1 MNFKL
6 IANTIRGLS
15 MDGVQAANSGHPGM
29 PMGMA
34 DVAAVLWTQYLK
46 HNPKNPSW
54 IDRDRFILSAGHGSM
69 LQYSLLHLAGY
80 EDMTIDELKNFRQ
93 WNSKTAGHPEYGHAL
108 GIETTTGPLGQGCA
122 NAVGMA
128 IAEELISARFNTD
141 NHKIV
146 NHYTYVIASEGE
158 FEEGAS
164 HEVFSMAGN
173 HGLSKLIVF
182 YDQNFI
188 SIEGDTHM
196 TYTDDVNK
204 RMEAYGWHVQEIDGH
219 NYDEI

>member
-1 MNFKL
+1 
-6 IANTIRGLS
+6 
-15 MDGVQAANSGHPGM
+15 
-29 PMGMA
+29 
-34 DVAAVLWTQYLK
+34 
-46 HNPKNPSW
+46 
-54 IDRDRFILSAGHGSM
+54 M

-80 EDMTIDELKNFRQ
+80 EDMTIDELKEFSSMEFKNC
-93 WNSKTAGHPEYGHAL
+93 GHPEYGHAL

-173 HGLSKLIVF
+173 H
-182 YDQNFI
+182 
-188 SIEGDTHM
+188 
-196 TYTDDVNK
+196 
-204 RMEAYGWHVQEIDGH
+204 EAFKT
-219 NYDEI
+219 NCFL